1 MKNSFYRFLLYGFII
16 FLFFVMLFSF
26 VFTNKKL
33 TKDISSNVSGF
44 VTKVDSVVSV
54 PFTALSKSHNVISD
68 LLSTYNENQDL
79 KKSLSNLENQS
90 SIISNLKVSMES
102 SVVLN
107 NFIYV
112 DNILNDS
119 LRASLNLSDKLSR
132 DNVLTA
138 EVSMRPSVTWLKELT
153 INVGKSKNVSK
164 SMLATSN
171 GGVIGLVTKV
181 YDDTTTISL
190 LSSSSSDS
198 YLASSVKSEDDNHI
212 FGIISR
218 YDNKKKLLEMTQ
230 LNSSSNVKVGTEV
243 VTSGLDDVS
252 VKDVPIGTVDSV
264 SDYEGNRTI
273 LVKPYADFDKISYVT
288 LVGDG
293 K

>member
-16 FLFFVMLFSF
+16 FLFFVILFSF

-54 PFTALSKSHNVISD
+54 PFTALSKSHKVISD

-90 SIISNLKVSMES
+90 SIISNLQEE
-102 SVVLN
+102 
-107 NFIYV
+107 
-112 DNILNDS
+112 NDS

-132 DNVLTA
+132 DSVLTA

-171 GGVIGLVTKV
+171 GGVIGFVTKV

-198 YLASSVKSEDDNHI
+198 YLASSVKSEDDNQI

>member
-54 PFTALSKSHNVISD
+54 PFTALSKSHSVISD

-90 SIISNLKVSMES
+90 SIISNLQEE
-102 SVVLN
+102 
-107 NFIYV
+107 
-112 DNILNDS
+112 NDS

-132 DNVLTA
+132 DTVLTA

-171 GGVIGLVTKV
+171 GGVIGFVTKV

-198 YLASSVKSEDDNHI
+198 YLASSVKSEDDNQI

>member
-16 FLFFVMLFSF
+16 ILFFVMLFSF

-33 TKDISSNVSGF
+33 TKDISFNVSGL

-54 PFTALSKSHNVISD
+54 PFTVLSKSHNVLSD
-68 LLSTYNENQDL
+68 LLSTYSENRDL

-90 SIISNLKVSMES
+90 AIISNLQEE
-102 SVVLN
+102 
-107 NFIYV
+107 
-112 DNILNDS
+112 NDS
-119 LRASLNLSDKLSR
+119 LRASLNLSDKLGR
-132 DNVLTA
+132 DKVLTA

-171 GGVIGLVTKV
+171 GGVIGFVTKV

-198 YLASSVKSEDDNHI
+198 YLASSVKSEDGNQI

-264 SDYEGNRTI
+264 IDYEGNRTI

>member
-16 FLFFVMLFSF
+16 ILFFVMLFSF

-54 PFTALSKSHNVISD
+54 PFTALSKSRNVISD
-68 LLSTYNENQDL
+68 LLSTYNENRDL

-90 SIISNLKVSMES
+90 SIISNLQEE
-102 SVVLN
+102 
-107 NFIYV
+107 
-112 DNILNDS
+112 NDS

-132 DNVLTA
+132 DTVLTA

>member
-54 PFTALSKSHNVISD
+54 PFTALSKSHKVISD

-90 SIISNLKVSMES
+90 SIISNLQEE
-102 SVVLN
+102 
-107 NFIYV
+107 
-112 DNILNDS
+112 NDS

-132 DNVLTA
+132 DSVLTA

-171 GGVIGLVTKV
+171 GGVIGFVTKV

-198 YLASSVKSEDDNHI
+198 YLASSVKSEDDNQI

-218 YDNKKKLLEMTQ
+218 YDKKKKLLEMTQ

>member
-16 FLFFVMLFSF
+16 ILFFVMLFSF

-33 TKDISSNVSGF
+33 TKDISFNVSGL

-54 PFTALSKSHNVISD
+54 PFTVLSKSHNVLSD
-68 LLSTYNENQDL
+68 LLSTYSENRDL

-90 SIISNLKVSMES
+90 AIISNLQEE
-102 SVVLN
+102 
-107 NFIYV
+107 
-112 DNILNDS
+112 NDS

-171 GGVIGLVTKV
+171 GGVIGFVTKV

-198 YLASSVKSEDDNHI
+198 YLASSVKSEDDNQI

-264 SDYEGNRTI
+264 IDYEGNRTI
-273 LVKPYADFDKISYVT
+273 WVKPYADFDKISYVT

>member
-16 FLFFVMLFSF
+16 ILFFVMLFSF

-33 TKDISSNVSGF
+33 TKDISFNVSGL
-44 VTKVDSVVSV
+44 VTKVESVVSV
-54 PFTALSKSHNVISD
+54 PVTALSKSHNVLSD
-68 LLSTYNENQDL
+68 LLSTYSENRDL

-90 SIISNLKVSMES
+90 AIISNLQEE
-102 SVVLN
+102 
-107 NFIYV
+107 
-112 DNILNDS
+112 NDS

-171 GGVIGLVTKV
+171 GGVIGFVTKV

-198 YLASSVKSEDDNHI
+198 YLASSVKSEDDNQI

-264 SDYEGNRTI
+264 IDYEGNRTI

>member
-1 MKNSFYRFLLYGFII
+1 MKNSFYRFLLYVFII
-16 FLFFVMLFSF
+16 ILFFVMLFSF

-44 VTKVDSVVSV
+44 VTKVVSVVSV

-68 LLSTYNENQDL
+68 LLSTYNENRDL

-90 SIISNLKVSMES
+90 SIISNLQEE
-102 SVVLN
+102 
-107 NFIYV
+107 
-112 DNILNDS
+112 NDS

-288 LVGDG
+288 LVGEG

>member
-54 PFTALSKSHNVISD
+54 PFTALSKSRNVISD
-68 LLSTYNENQDL
+68 LLSTYNENRDL

-90 SIISNLKVSMES
+90 SIISNLQEE
-102 SVVLN
+102 
-107 NFIYV
+107 
-112 DNILNDS
+112 NDS

-132 DNVLTA
+132 DTVLTA

-171 GGVIGLVTKV
+171 GGVIGFVTKV

-198 YLASSVKSEDDNHI
+198 YLASSVKSEDDNQI

>member
-1 MKNSFYRFLLYGFII
+1 
-16 FLFFVMLFSF
+16 MLFSF

-33 TKDISSNVSGF
+33 TKDISFNVSGF

-54 PFTALSKSHNVISD
+54 PFTVLSKSHNVLSD
-68 LLSTYNENQDL
+68 LLSTYSENRDL

-90 SIISNLKVSMES
+90 AIISNLQEE
-102 SVVLN
+102 
-107 NFIYV
+107 
-112 DNILNDS
+112 NDS
-119 LRASLNLSDKLSR
+119 LRASLNLSDKLGR

-171 GGVIGLVTKV
+171 GGVIGFVTKV

-198 YLASSVKSEDDNHI
+198 YLASSVKSEDDNQI

-264 SDYEGNRTI
+264 IDYEGNRTI

>member
-16 FLFFVMLFSF
+16 ILFFVMLFSF

-33 TKDISSNVSGF
+33 TKDISFNVSGL

-54 PFTALSKSHNVISD
+54 PFTVLSKSHNVLSD
-68 LLSTYNENQDL
+68 LLSTYSENRDL

-90 SIISNLKVSMES
+90 AIISNLQEE
-102 SVVLN
+102 
-107 NFIYV
+107 
-112 DNILNDS
+112 NDS

-171 GGVIGLVTKV
+171 GGVIGFVTKV

-198 YLASSVKSEDDNHI
+198 YLASSVKSEDDNQI

>member
-16 FLFFVMLFSF
+16 ILFFVMLFSF

-33 TKDISSNVSGF
+33 TKDISFNVSGL

-54 PFTALSKSHNVISD
+54 PFTALSKSHIVLSD
-68 LLSTYNENQDL
+68 LLSTYSENRDL

-90 SIISNLKVSMES
+90 AIISNLQEE
-102 SVVLN
+102 
-107 NFIYV
+107 
-112 DNILNDS
+112 NDS

-171 GGVIGLVTKV
+171 GGVIGFVTKV

-190 LSSSSSDS
+190 LSSNSSDS
-198 YLASSVKSEDDNHI
+198 YLASSVKSEDDNQI

-264 SDYEGNRTI
+264 IDYEGNRTI

>member
-16 FLFFVMLFSF
+16 ILFFVMLFSF

-33 TKDISSNVSGF
+33 TKDISFNVSGL

-54 PFTALSKSHNVISD
+54 PFTVLSKSHNVLSD
-68 LLSTYNENQDL
+68 LLSTYSENRDL
-79 KKSLSNLENQS
+79 KKYLSNLENQS
-90 SIISNLKVSMES
+90 AIISNLQEE
-102 SVVLN
+102 
-107 NFIYV
+107 
-112 DNILNDS
+112 NDS
-119 LRASLNLSDKLSR
+119 LRASLNLSDKLGR

-171 GGVIGLVTKV
+171 GGVIGFVTKV

-198 YLASSVKSEDDNHI
+198 YLASSVKSEDGNQI

-264 SDYEGNRTI
+264 IDYEGNRTI
-273 LVKPYADFDKISYVT
+273 LVKSYADFDKISYVT

>member
-54 PFTALSKSHNVISD
+54 PFTALSKSHKVISD

-90 SIISNLKVSMES
+90 SIISNLQEE
-102 SVVLN
+102 
-107 NFIYV
+107 
-112 DNILNDS
+112 NDS

-138 EVSMRPSVTWLKELT
+138 DVSMRPSVTWLKELT

-171 GGVIGLVTKV
+171 GGVIGFVTKV

-198 YLASSVKSEDDNHI
+198 YLASSVKSEDDNQI

>member
-16 FLFFVMLFSF
+16 FLFFVILFSF

-54 PFTALSKSHNVISD
+54 PFTALS
-68 LLSTYNENQDL
+68 
-79 KKSLSNLENQS
+79 SLSNLENQS
-90 SIISNLKVSMES
+90 SIISNLQEE
-102 SVVLN
+102 
-107 NFIYV
+107 
-112 DNILNDS
+112 NDS

-171 GGVIGLVTKV
+171 GGVIGFVTKV

-198 YLASSVKSEDDNHI
+198 YLASSVKSEDDNQI

>member
-1 MKNSFYRFLLYGFII
+1 MERQQQIKSGLLVIQLKSGQ
-16 FLFFVMLFSF
+16 FF
-26 VFTNKKL
+26 
-33 TKDISSNVSGF
+33 
-44 VTKVDSVVSV
+44 DSANPIQQCGPV
-54 PFTALSKSHNVISD
+54 N
-68 LLSTYNENQDL
+68 
-79 KKSLSNLENQS
+79 
-90 SIISNLKVSMES
+90 
-102 SVVLN
+102 
-107 NFIYV
+107 
-112 DNILNDS
+112 
-119 LRASLNLSDKLSR
+119 
-132 DNVLTA
+132 
-138 EVSMRPSVTWLKELT
+138 
-153 INVGKSKNVSK
+153 
-164 SMLATSN
+164 
-171 GGVIGLVTKV
+171 
-181 YDDTTTISL
+181 TTISL

-198 YLASSVKSEDDNHI
+198 YLASSVKSEDDNQI

>member
-16 FLFFVMLFSF
+16 ILFFVMLFSF

-44 VTKVDSVVSV
+44 VTKVDSVASV

-90 SIISNLKVSMES
+90 SIISNLQEE
-102 SVVLN
+102 
-107 NFIYV
+107 
-112 DNILNDS
+112 NDS

-171 GGVIGLVTKV
+171 GGVIGFVTKV

-198 YLASSVKSEDDNHI
+198 YLASSVKSEDDNQI

>member
-16 FLFFVMLFSF
+16 LLFFVMLFSF

-54 PFTALSKSHNVISD
+54 PFTALSKSRNVISD
-68 LLSTYNENQDL
+68 LLSTYNENRDL

-90 SIISNLKVSMES
+90 SIISNLQEE
-102 SVVLN
+102 
-107 NFIYV
+107 
-112 DNILNDS
+112 NDS
-119 LRASLNLSDKLSR
+119 LRASLNLSHKLSR

-171 GGVIGLVTKV
+171 GGVIGFVTKV

-198 YLASSVKSEDDNHI
+198 YLASSVKSEDDNQI

>member
-16 FLFFVMLFSF
+16 LLFFVMLFSF

-33 TKDISSNVSGF
+33 TKYISSNVSGF

-54 PFTALSKSHNVISD
+54 PFTALSKSRNVISD
-68 LLSTYNENQDL
+68 LLSTYNENRDL
-79 KKSLSNLENQS
+79 KKSLSNLENQA
-90 SIISNLKVSMES
+90 SIISNLQEE
-102 SVVLN
+102 
-107 NFIYV
+107 
-112 DNILNDS
+112 NDS

-171 GGVIGLVTKV
+171 GGVIGFVTKV

-198 YLASSVKSEDDNHI
+198 YLASSVKSEDDNQI

>member
-68 LLSTYNENQDL
+68 LLSTYNENRDL

-90 SIISNLKVSMES
+90 SIISNLQEE
-102 SVVLN
+102 
-107 NFIYV
+107 
-112 DNILNDS
+112 NDS

-132 DNVLTA
+132 ENVLTA

-153 INVGKSKNVSK
+153 INVGMSKNVSK

-171 GGVIGLVTKV
+171 GGVIGFVTKV

-218 YDNKKKLLEMTQ
+218 YDNKKKLLEMSQ
-230 LNSSSNVKVGTEV
+230 LNSSSDVKVGSEV
-243 VTSGLDDVS
+243 VTSGLDEVS
-252 VKDVPIGTVDSV
+252 VKNVPIGTVESV
-264 SDYEGNRTI
+264 IDYEGNRTI

>member
-16 FLFFVMLFSF
+16 LLFFVMLFSF

-54 PFTALSKSHNVISD
+54 PFTALSKSRNVISD
-68 LLSTYNENQDL
+68 LLSTYNENRDL
-79 KKSLSNLENQS
+79 KKSLSNLENQA
-90 SIISNLKVSMES
+90 SIISNLQEE
-102 SVVLN
+102 
-107 NFIYV
+107 
-112 DNILNDS
+112 NDS

-171 GGVIGLVTKV
+171 GGVIGFVTKV

-198 YLASSVKSEDDNHI
+198 YLASSVKSEDDNQI

>member
-16 FLFFVMLFSF
+16 ILFFVMLFSF

-44 VTKVDSVVSV
+44 VTKVDSVASV

-68 LLSTYNENQDL
+68 LLSTYNENRDL

-90 SIISNLKVSMES
+90 SIISNLQEE
-102 SVVLN
+102 
-107 NFIYV
+107 
-112 DNILNDS
+112 NDS

-171 GGVIGLVTKV
+171 GGVIGFVTKV

-198 YLASSVKSEDDNHI
+198 YLASSVKSEDDNQI

-264 SDYEGNRTI
+264 IDYEGNRTI
-273 LVKPYADFDKISYVT
+273 WVKPYADFDKISYVT